1 MQSWTSTLH
10 YGLSPMEE
18 ACKGGIG
25 IQIRSAGVNGA
36 FSVITA
42 TQEPYEPFSLATLQP
57 FVTCSTLERSY
68 IPSFPTLLL
77 VPLPISTAA
86 VHGLH

>member
-1 MQSWTSTLH
+1 
-10 YGLSPMEE
+10 MEE

-42 TQEPYEPFSLATLQP
+42 TQEPYEPFSLAALQL
-57 FVTCSTLERSY
+57 FVTCSTLEWSY
-68 IPSFPTLLL
+68 ME
-77 VPLPISTAA
+77 
-86 VHGLH
+86 

>member
-1 MQSWTSTLH
+1 MQSWTLTFH
-10 YGLSPMEE
+10 YGLSLMEE

-42 TQEPYEPFSLATLQP
+42 TQEPYEPFSLAALHL
-57 FVTCSTLERSY
+57 FVTCSTLEWSY
-68 IPSFPTLLL
+68 ME
-77 VPLPISTAA
+77 
-86 VHGLH
+86 